1 MFIARIK
8 PAFKV
13 SILIVFRNRIRF
25 ITQNTRYPNWE
36 ARRQLALAIDAR
48 HLIQAIRGMTIPLY
62 WARNPR
68 ETNFGDELTALI
80 IPSITEQE
88 THWSPLDRRCLVGA
102 GSVLSWLEMETS
114 NQPRVIWGSG
124 LMHENSSVKLT
135 SDFVVS
141 VRGCLSR
148 DRLRGPKAND
158 LITLGDPGLLA
169 DTAFPQEQM
178 SNPQEILLIP
188 HLVDRQ
194 SKGVTQI
201 ISAIPNITV
210 LDVASDPV
218 EICTRIARAKL
229 VISSALHPLIVA
241 DSYGIP
247 NIWLNLSNNVH
258 GGNFKFHDYYSV
270 FGLKLEASNVREL
283 LQSFESKQALA
294 ISEYERPGLQ
304 KIKLEIRQALDQAL
318 ELITHS

>member
-1 MFIARIK
+1 MRIR
-8 PAFKV
+8 PAIKRRF
-13 SILIVFRNRIRF
+13 LMTLRNRIRF
-25 ITQNTRYPNWE
+25 VTQNTRHPNWE
-36 ARRQLALAIDAR
+36 ARHQLAAGNDAR
-48 HLIQAIRGMTIPLY
+48 HLIQAIRGVSLPLF

-68 ETNFGDELTALI
+68 ETNFGDELTSLM
-80 IPSITEQE
+80 IPFITGQE

-124 LMHENSSVKLT
+124 LMHEDSTVKLT

-141 VRGCLSR
+141 VRGSLSR

-194 SKGVTQI
+194 SKGVSQI
-201 ISAIPNITV
+201 ISAIPNVTV
-210 LDVASDPV
+210 LDLASDPV
-218 EICTRIARAKL
+218 AICARIAQAKL

-241 DSYGIP
+241 DSYGVP
-247 NIWLNLSNNVH
+247 NIWLTLSDNVL

-270 FGLKLEASNVREL
+270 FGLKPLPLSAEEL
-283 LQSFESKQALA
+283 LQSFDSKQALA

-304 KIKLEIRQALDQAL
+304 KIKLEIREALDQAL
-318 ELITHS
+318 ELIASS